1 VVTGTDPFFAKDGV
15 TAGQAASIV
24 LDAPKQT
31 GVVVLSNAFP
41 VELGPPPGGGIGAA
55 DLARHLIRPALPVG

>member
-15 TAGQAASIV
+15 TAGQAATIV
-24 LDAPKQT
+24 LDVPKHT

-41 VELGPPPGGGIGAA
+41 VNRDHLRVEAFGARTWH
-55 DLARHLIRPALPVG
+55 DI